1 MTTRALVLGGG
12 GPVGVA
18 WETGLAAGLADEGID
33 LSRADLIVGTSAGS
47 IVGSQLA
54 LGRSPQE
61 MLARQQE
68 IGAGGG
74 IRQRSQD
81 VTPLIAKFRELLSK
95 DLSPEAYR
103 RELGAF
109 ALSADTIPEDEWF
122 PTFGEQLDTESWPD
136 RFICTAIDTA
146 DGAFAMWD
154 KGSGVNLRRAIASSC
169 AVPGIF
175 APVTING
182 RRYMDGGMRTTT
194 NADLAKGYERVVV
207 VAIAGMT
214 ATSNP
219 YAERLRRRLDAEL
232 DELRASGAKKVVLI
246 VPDEATVEIAGPNLM
261 DPSRRA
267 ELSAAGQ
274 RQGRAEAPRLRDW
287 AGA

>member
-1 MTTRALVLGGG
+1 MTSRALVLGGG

-18 WETGLAAGLADEGID
+18 WETGVAVGLADEGID
-33 LSRADLIVGTSAGS
+33 LRNADFIVGTSAGA

-68 IGAGGG
+68 IGAVGG
-74 IRQRSQD
+74 IRQRSHD
-81 VTPLIAKFRELLSK
+81 VGPLIAKFRELLSK
-95 DLSPEAYR
+95 DLSPETYR

-109 ALSADTIPEDEWF
+109 ARAADAIPEEEWF
-122 PTFGEQLDTESWPD
+122 PTFGEQLDAEAWPD

-146 DGAFAMWD
+146 DGAFVTWD
-154 KGSGVNLRRAIASSC
+154 RDSGVNLRRAIASSC

-182 RRYMDGGMRTTT
+182 QRYMDGGMRTTT

-214 ATSNP
+214 APSNP

-232 DELRASGAKKVVLI
+232 DGLRESGAKEVVLI
-246 VPDEATVEIAGPNLM
+246 VPDKPTVEIAGPNLM

-274 RQGRAEAPRLRDW
+274 RQGRAEASRLRDW